1 MEQYSEILETPEEP
15 IKFALVGISGI
26 FVNFVILFISK
37 EILNWSDGISLALGI
52 AFSVTTNYIL
62 NRLWTFQSSQP
73 VVIEYLK
80 YIATNF
86 VGFSIQYL
94 IAYGT
99 TILSP
104 VDYITIPLISIDID
118 VIYFGSMFGIL
129 LGFVSN
135 YLFSKFFVFN
145 SVDKEVIQ

>member
-37 EILNWSDGISLALGI
+37 ELLNLTDGVSLALGI
-52 AFSVTTNYIL
+52 IFSVSTNYIL

-80 YIATNF
+80 YIASNF
-86 VGFSIQYL
+86 VGFSIQYIIAFGAIL
-94 IAYGT
+94 I
-99 TILSP
+99 SP
-104 VDYITIPLISIDID
+104 VDYIGIPILNIDID

-135 YLFSKFFVFN
+135 YLFSKFFVFK
-145 SVDKEVIQ
+145 SKEEIIQ